1 MKIGY
6 PCINNGMDCTPA
18 TTFRLASYSEE
29 RLIATTANNFA
40 CLKRI
45 LEFNV
50 ANGLYFLRMSS
61 DMVPFASHPVNT
73 YNWQNHFQGTLRAL
87 GRYIK
92 AHNIRISMH
101 PDQFV
106 VLNSPNTTTLKN
118 SFAELEYQC
127 AIMDLMELDES
138 AKLQIHGGGVYGD
151 KPAAIKRFVESYSM
165 LPENVRKRLVIENDD
180 RSYSLSDCLEIHEQT
195 GIPILFDNFH
205 HECLN
210 NGETMTE
217 ALHLAAA
224 TWQEKDGVMMMDYSS
239 QAPGERKGK
248 HTPSMVEDLFRDF
261 IQQLDGLDVDI
272 MLEIKDKELS
282 ALKAVAVLKEMGKI
296 YA

>member
-6 PCINNGMDCTPA
+6 PCLNNSLDCTPG

-29 RLIATTANNFA
+29 RLLQTVANNFA
-40 CLKRI
+40 CLKKI
-45 LEFNV
+45 LEYNV
-50 ANGLYFLRMSS
+50 AHQLYFLRMSS
-61 DMVPFASHPVNT
+61 DMVPFASHAVNT

-92 AHNIRISMH
+92 AHNLRISMH

-106 VLNSPNTTTLKN
+106 VINSPNTKTLNN
-118 SFAELEYQC
+118 SIAELEYQC
-127 AIMDLMELDES
+127 AVMDVMELDTT

-151 KPAAIKRFVESYSM
+151 KPAAIKRFVENYS
-165 LPENVRKRLVIENDD
+165 LLSENIRQRLVIENDD

-210 NGETMTE
+210 HGETMTE
-217 ALHLAAA
+217 ALRLAAG
-224 TWQEKDGVMMMDYSS
+224 TWQAQDGVMMMDYSS

-248 HTPSMVEDLFRDF
+248 HTASIIEDLFRDF
-261 IQQLDGLDVDI
+261 LTQLDGLDVDI
-272 MLEIKDKELS
+272 MLEIKDKEVS
-282 ALKAVAVLKEMGKI
+282 ALKAVSILQEMGKL
-296 YA
+296 

>member
-6 PCINNGMDCTPA
+6 PCINNGLDCTPSG
-18 TTFRLASYSEE
+18 TFRLASYSEE
-29 RLIATTANNFA
+29 RLIQTVTRNFA
-40 CLKRI
+40 CLKKI
-45 LEFNV
+45 LEYNV
-50 ANGLYFLRMSS
+50 AHNLLFLRMSS

-73 YNWQNHFQGTLRAL
+73 YPWQNHFQGTLRAL
-87 GRYIK
+87 GRYVK
-92 AHNIRISMH
+92 AHNMRISMH

-106 VLNSPNTTTLKN
+106 VINSPNTTTLNN
-118 SFAELEYQC
+118 SVAELEYQC
-127 AIMDLMELDES
+127 ALMDIMELDET

-151 KPAAIKRFVESYSM
+151 KPTAIKRFVENYFM
-165 LPENVRKRLVIENDD
+165 LPENIRKRLVIENDD
-180 RSYSLSDCLEIHEQT
+180 RSYSLRDCLKIHEQA

-217 ALHLAAA
+217 ALHLAAG
-224 TWQEKDGVMMMDYSS
+224 TWQAKDGTMMMDYSS

-248 HTPSMVEDLFRDF
+248 HAASIMEDLFRNF
-261 IQQLDGLDVDI
+261 IAQLNGLDVDI

-282 ALKAVAVLKEMGKI
+282 ALKAIAILEETS
-296 YA
+296 AL

>member
-29 RLIATTANNFA
+29 RLITTTANNFA
-40 CLKRI
+40 CLKKL

-50 ANGLYFLRMSS
+50 KHNLLFLRMSS
-61 DMVPFASHPVNT
+61 DMVPFASHPVNQ
-73 YNWQNHFQGTLRAL
+73 YNWQNHFKGTLRAL

-92 AHNIRISMH
+92 NHQMRISMH

-106 VLNSPNTTTLKN
+106 VLNSPNQNTLNN

-127 AIMDLMELDES
+127 AIMDIMELDES

-151 KPAAIKRFVESYSM
+151 KAEAIKRFVDSYFL

-239 QAPGERKGK
+239 QSPGERKGK
-248 HTPSMVEDLFRDF
+248 HTASIVDDLFRDF
-261 IQQLDGLDVDI
+261 LQQLDGLDVDI

-282 ALKAVAVLKEMGKI
+282 ALRAVEILEEMGMLKV
-296 YA
+296 

>member
-29 RLIATTANNFA
+29 RLISTTANNFA
-40 CLKRI
+40 CLKKI
-45 LEFNV
+45 LEYNV
-50 ANGLYFLRMSS
+50 KHNLLFLRMSS

-73 YNWQNHFQGTLRAL
+73 YNWQTHFQGTLRAL

-92 AHNIRISMH
+92 AHQMRISMH

-106 VLNSPNTTTLKN
+106 VINSPNTTTLNN

-127 AIMDLMELDES
+127 AIMDIMELDET

-151 KPAAIKRFVESYSM
+151 KPAAIKRFVENYFLLS
-165 LPENVRKRLVIENDD
+165 ENVRKRLVIENDD

-224 TWQEKDGVMMMDYSS
+224 TWQEKDGIMMMDYSS
-239 QAPGERKGK
+239 QSPGERKGK
-248 HTPSMVEDLFRDF
+248 HTASIVEDLFRDF

-282 ALKAVAVLKEMGKI
+282 ALKAVEILEEMGVIKV
-296 YA
+296 